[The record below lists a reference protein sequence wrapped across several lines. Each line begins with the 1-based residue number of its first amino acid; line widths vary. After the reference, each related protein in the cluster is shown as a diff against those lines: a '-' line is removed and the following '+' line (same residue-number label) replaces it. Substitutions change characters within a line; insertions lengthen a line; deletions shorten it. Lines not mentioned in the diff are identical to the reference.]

1 MRSRPRRA
9 LLVLVTT
16 MALVATACADGEGE
30 GATTTA
36 GEEPATTAGEQPTTT
51 GGETGTTAGEGGEFQ
66 MRVEIPQTED
76 MVDTAEYQTDL
87 PWVIGYSDASLTNS
101 ARVFINQFAL
111 WAASEYPEIEEVA
124 RTDANDSPE
133 KQVSDIEDLLVRG
146 VDCLIVASTSEE
158 AIDPA
163 IEQAMAEGV
172 PVVIQER
179 DVTTDDFVS
188 HINIRLDDLGRIQ
201 AEGAAEILGGE
212 GQVVLLE
219 GVAGSAAELS
229 RRAHEEVLAEYPG
242 IEILATEYTG
252 YSRDEGKTIME
263 NWLQAYD
270 QIDAVIADS
279 GIQQQGAYEA
289 VAEAG
294 RLDEVQ
300 VWTGDGL
307 QAWIRQVDSEE
318 IPGVIVNRPLTFGAL
333 AVDACAAIL
342 SGTPLPHIWYDPVE
356 ALDTANLDQYIAED
370 VPGSDEWWNWWD
382 LPAEWLPES

>member
-1 MRSRPRRA
+1 MRSASAAKSRLP
-9 LLVLVTT
+9 
-16 MALVATACADGEGE
+16 LVAIVLAMLIAACGGAADETTATADGSAGTTE
-30 GATTTA
+30 GASSF
-36 GEEPATTAGEQPTTT
+36 E
-51 GGETGTTAGEGGEFQ
+51 
-66 MRVEIPQTED
+66 MRVEVPETDD
-76 MVDTAEYQTDL
+76 MVDTAEYQTDP
-87 PWVIGYSDASLTNS
+87 PWTIGYSDASFSNS

-111 WAASEYPEIEEVA
+111 WAASEYPEIEEIA

-179 DVTTDDFVS
+179 DVTTDEFVS

-201 AEGAAEILGGE
+201 AEQAAEMLGGE
-212 GQVVLLE
+212 GKVVLLE
-219 GVAGSAAELS
+219 GAAGTAAELS

-242 IEILATEYTG
+242 IEVLAMEYTG

-294 RLDEVQ
+294 RLDEVK

-307 QAWIRQVDSEE
+307 QAWIRQVHEE
-318 IPGVIVNRPLTFGAL
+318 DIPAVIVNRPLTFGAL

-342 SGTPLPHIWYDPVE
+342 SGNPVPKVWYDPVE
-356 ALDTANLDQYIAED
+356 QLDAENLEEYIAPD
-370 VPGSDEWWNWWD
+370 VPGAGEWWNWWE
-382 LPAEWLPES
+382 LPEEWLPES

>member
-1 MRSRPRRA
+1 MRSRPGWA
-9 LLVLVTT
+9 PLVLAAA
-16 MALVATACADGEGE
+16 MALVAAACADGGGE
-30 GATTTA
+30 GASTTA
-36 GEEPATTAGEQPTTT
+36 GGEPATTV
-51 GGETGTTAGEGGEFQ
+51 GETGTTVGEAGEFQ

-76 MVDTAEYQTDL
+76 MVDTAEYQTDP

-146 VDCLIVASTSEE
+146 VDCLIVAATSEE

-188 HINIRLDDLGRIQ
+188 HINIRLDDLGRLQ

-307 QAWIRQVDSEE
+307 QAWIRQVDSEQ

-382 LPAEWLPES
+382 LPEEWLPES

>member
-1 MRSRPRRA
+1 MQDTSQY
-9 LLVLVTT
+9 
-16 MALVATACADGEGE
+16 AT
-30 GATTTA
+30 
-36 GEEPATTAGEQPTTT
+36 EP
-51 GGETGTTAGEGGEFQ
+51 
-66 MRVEIPQTED
+66 
-76 MVDTAEYQTDL
+76 
-87 PWVIGYSDASLTNS
+87 PWTIGYADASLTNS
-101 ARVFINQFAL
+101 ARVFINQFAM
-111 WAASEYPEIEEVA
+111 WAASEYPEIEEIA

-146 VDCLIVASTSEE
+146 VDCLMVAATSEE

-179 DVTTDDFVS
+179 DVVTEDFVS
-188 HINIRLDDLGRIQ
+188 HINIRLDDLGRLQ
-201 AEGAAEILGGE
+201 AEGAVDLLGGQ

-219 GVAGSAAELS
+219 GIAGAASELS
-229 RRAHEEVLAEYPG
+229 RRAHEEVLAEYPD
-242 IEILATEYTG
+242 IETLALEYTG

-294 RLDEVQ
+294 RLDEVK

-307 QAWIRQVDSEE
+307 QAWIRRVDSES
-318 IPGVIVNRPLTFGAL
+318 IPSVIVNRPLTFGAL

-342 SGTPLPHIWYDPVE
+342 SGTPVPKVWYDPVE
-356 ALDTANLDQYIAED
+356 ALDVDNLDQYIAPD
-370 VPGSDEWWNWWD
+370 TPGSDEWWNWWD
-382 LPAEWLPES
+382 LPEEWLPES

>member
-1 MRSRPRRA
+1 MRSRHVRQI
-9 LLVLVTT
+9 LILVAA
-16 MALVATACADGEGE
+16 MALVTAACAGEGGE
-30 GATTTA
+30 GATTTGA
-36 GEEPATTAGEQPTTT
+36 
-51 GGETGTTAGEGGEFQ
+51 ETGTTGEAGGEFQ

-76 MVDTAEYQTDL
+76 MVDTADHRTDP

-111 WAASEYPEIEEVA
+111 WAASEYPEIGEVA

-146 VDCLIVASTSEE
+146 VDCLIVAATSEE

-163 IEQAMAEGV
+163 IEQAMADGV

-188 HINIRLDDLGRIQ
+188 HINIRLDDLGRLQ
-201 AEGAAEILGGE
+201 AEGATEILGGE

-219 GVAGSAAELS
+219 GAAGTAAELS
-229 RRAHEEVLAEYPG
+229 RRAHEEVLAEHPG
-242 IEILATEYTG
+242 IEILALEYTG

-294 RLDEVQ
+294 RLEEVK

-307 QAWIRQVDSEE
+307 QAWIRQVDSES
-318 IPGVIVNRPLTFGAL
+318 IPSVLVNRPLTFGAL

-342 SGTPLPHIWYDPVE
+342 SGLPVPHVWYDPVE

-382 LPAEWLPES
+382 LPEEWLPES

>member
-1 MRSRPRRA
+1 MRSA
-9 LLVLVTT
+9 LAAKSRLPVVAVVLA
-16 MALVATACADGEGE
+16 MLGAACGGAADET
-30 GATTTA
+30 TTTA
-36 GEEPATTAGEQPTTT
+36 DGS
-51 GGETGTTAGEGGEFQ
+51 TGTTEGASSFE
-66 MRVEIPQTED
+66 MRVEIPQTEE
-76 MVDTAEYQTDL
+76 MVDTAEYRTDP
-87 PWVIGYSDASLTNS
+87 PWTIGYSDASFTNS

-111 WAASEYPEIEEVA
+111 WAASEYPAIEEIA

-133 KQVSDIEDLLVRG
+133 KQVSDIEDLLVQG
-146 VDCLIVASTSEE
+146 VDCLIVAATSEE

-163 IEQAMAEGV
+163 IEQAMGEGV

-179 DVTTDDFVS
+179 DVTTEEFVS

-201 AEGAAEILGGE
+201 AERAAEMLGGE

-242 IEILATEYTG
+242 IEVLAMEYTG

-294 RLDEVQ
+294 RLDEVK

-307 QAWIRQVDSEE
+307 QAWIRQVHEDD
-318 IPGVIVNRPLTFGAL
+318 IPAVIVNRPLTFGAL

-342 SGTPLPHIWYDPVE
+342 SGNPVPKVWYDPVE
-356 ALDTANLDQYIAED
+356 ELNTENLEEYIAPD
-370 VPGSDEWWNWWD
+370 VPGSGEWWNWWE
-382 LPAEWLPES
+382 LPEEWLPES

>member
-1 MRSRPRRA
+1 MSRGPGGTWDDGIRMSRA
-9 LLVLVTT
+9 LVL
-16 MALVATACADGEGE
+16 ALGLLAAACGGAADE
-30 GATTTA
+30 
-36 GEEPATTAGEQPTTT
+36 TTT
-51 GGETGTTAGEGGEFQ
+51 GASDGGVETASAFE
-66 MRVEIPQTED
+66 MRVEIPQTDD
-76 MVDTAEYQTDL
+76 MVDTAEYRTDP
-87 PWVIGYSDASLTNS
+87 PWTIGYSDALLSNS
-101 ARVFINQFAL
+101 ARVFTNQFAM
-111 WAASEYPEIEEVA
+111 WAASEYPQIEEIT
-124 RTDANDSPE
+124 RTDASDSPE
-133 KQVSDIEDLLVRG
+133 KQVSDIEDLLVQG
-146 VDCLIVASTSEE
+146 VDCLIVAATSEE

-179 DVTTDDFVS
+179 DVTTEEFVS

-201 AEGAAEILGGE
+201 AERAAEMLGGE

-219 GVAGSAAELS
+219 GVAGSASELS
-229 RRAHEEVLAEYPG
+229 RRAHEEVLAQHPG
-242 IEILATEYTG
+242 IEVLAMEYTG

-294 RLDEVQ
+294 RLDEVT

-307 QAWIRQVDSEE
+307 QAWIRQVHEND
-318 IPGVIVNRPLTFGAL
+318 IPAIIVNRPLTFGAL

-342 SGTPLPHIWYDPVE
+342 SGTPVPKVWYDPVE
-356 ALDTANLDQYIAED
+356 ELDTENLEEYIAPD
-370 VPGSDEWWNWWD
+370 VPGSDEWWNWWE
-382 LPAEWLPES
+382 LPEAWLPES

>member
-1 MRSRPRRA
+1 
-9 LLVLVTT
+9 
-16 MALVATACADGEGE
+16 MALVAAACGDGEGE
-30 GATTTA
+30 GASTSA
-36 GEEPATTAGEQPTTT
+36 GEEPATTAGEPGTTT
-51 GGETGTTAGEGGEFQ
+51 GEAGEFQ

-76 MVDTAEYQTDL
+76 MVETAEYQTDP

-146 VDCLIVASTSEE
+146 VDCLIVAATSEE

-188 HINIRLDDLGRIQ
+188 HINIRLDDLGRLQ
-201 AEGAAEILGGE
+201 AEGAAELLGGE

-294 RLDEVQ
+294 RLDEVR

-307 QAWIRQVDSEE
+307 QAWIRQVDSEQ

-382 LPAEWLPES
+382 LPEEWLPES